1 MTANT
6 QFDFDLKCG
15 LLDDVLTIVDIER
28 VMNSQEEQVGGFDLI
43 WKNGPVKL
51 PENST
56 YTSLLG
62 CHNNRRSQ
70 VKRLAKAAST
80 RLKANKV

>member
-28 VMNSQEEQVGGFDLI
+28 VMNTQEEQVGGFDLI
-43 WKNGPVKL
+43 WKNGPVRL
-51 PENST
+51 PDSST
-56 YTSLLG
+56 YSSLLG
-62 CHNNRRSQ
+62 CHNNRRTQ
-70 VKRLAKAAST
+70 VKRLAKAAAN
-80 RLKANKV
+80 RLKTAKA